1 MGSVRSR
8 DDDVFPQL
16 LARAFGSGLIASLS
30 MTMVTALVSGSTMQG
45 DGWSLAGNGALI
57 VPLVAVPLVIAL
69 GSHLLV
75 RHSGRT
81 HRTSVVAAA
90 CLALVLG
97 LVASYGAVLVVLI
110 S

>member
-1 MGSVRSR
+1 MMRSTT
-8 DDDVFPQL
+8 QL
-16 LARAFGSGLIASLS
+16 MALAFGSGLTAFVTIAW
-30 MTMVTALVSGSTMQG
+30 VTDLVSRSTIHG

-75 RHSGRT
+75 RHYGPT
-81 HRTSVVAAA
+81 HRKSVVAGA

-97 LVASYGAVLVVLI
+97 LVVGYVAVIVVL